1 MRKTGVSMQT
11 TWENE
16 VARLLNDLLAVQDD
30 LSVNLA
36 KKKEL
41 LIASDMAGLAAIAPE
56 EEQLIAR
63 LQECVERRE
72 QLLLKA
78 AQEGLPV
85 HSIKALAQTL
95 PADRR
100 GELPDRLAQASSRAR
115 LLQHQSLTNWLVVQ
129 RSLIHLSQMLE
140 IIATGGRLQP
150 TYGEGE
156 PVNASGAI
164 VDRAA

>member
-1 MRKTGVSMQT
+1 MGISMQT

-36 KKKEL
+36 KKREL
-41 LIASDMAGLAAIAPE
+41 LIASDTAGLTALAPE
-56 EEQLIAR
+56 EEQLIQR
-63 LQECVERRE
+63 LQECVKRRE
-72 QLLLKA
+72 ELLAKA

-85 HSIKALAQTL
+85 ESIHALAESL
-95 PADRR
+95 PPERR
-100 GELPDRLAQASSRAR
+100 GELPNRLTQASSRAR
-115 LLQHQSLTNWLVVQ
+115 LLQHQSFTNWLVIQ

-150 TYGEGE
+150 TYGKGE

>member
-1 MRKTGVSMQT
+1 MHT

-16 VARLLNDLLAVQDD
+16 VAQLLSDILAVQDD
-30 LSVNLA
+30 LFLNLA
-36 KKKEL
+36 KKREL
-41 LIASDMAGLAAIAPE
+41 LIASDLAGLTAIAPDE
-56 EEQLIAR
+56 DLLVAR
-63 LQECVERRE
+63 LQECVKRRE
-72 QLLLKA
+72 QLLCKA
-78 AQEGLPV
+78 GQEGLPAQ
-85 HSIKALAQTL
+85 SIQALTVAL
-95 PADRR
+95 PPNSR

-115 LLQHQSLTNWLVVQ
+115 LLLHQSFTNWLVVQ

>member
-1 MRKTGVSMQT
+1 MQT

-30 LSVNLA
+30 LFVNLA
-36 KKKEL
+36 KKKGL

-56 EEQLIAR
+56 EEQLIVR

-78 AQEGLPV
+78 AQEGLPA
-85 HSIKALAQTL
+85 HSIQALAQAL
-95 PADRR
+95 PAERR

-115 LLQHQSLTNWLVVQ
+115 LLQHQSFTNWLVVQ

-156 PVNASGAI
+156 PVNANGSI